1 MFLNAIRLKKFVLKL
16 LILVVLYLILFL
28 IDITQEICVKAV
40 DDFLPALKFV
50 PDWCVTSKTIKKL
63 HNTSVTGN
71 DILFFDEDCGNS
83 TFSSDEMSILGV
95 YLNNINLDDAD
106 FDENDPKTTIHV
118 RLMV

>member
-1 MFLNAIRLKKFVLKL
+1 M
-16 LILVVLYLILFL
+16 
-28 IDITQEICVKAV
+28 TQEICDKAV

-50 PDWCVTSKTIKKL
+50 PDLCVTSKTIKKL
-63 HNTSVTGN
+63 HNTLVTGN
-71 DILFFDEDCGNS
+71 VILFFGEDFGNS